1 MSEIKTPETVEACAY
16 LVKQDNGFYVRQGD
30 EDLGPCKIK
39 FIKNEGD
46 WVILPEN
53 ASNRKMIKLVTA
65 NKFFEEQGDDA
76 ELPLAFKATR
86 TLGGTSTKL
95 PNEKLIAYLS
105 EDLQEEYKA
114 IIARAIQARDA
125 ERAAAKKPVTE
136 ADKARAKVT
145 KAIEQLRTLG
155 MSETD
160 IKRLIEEVQA

>member
-1 MSEIKTPETVEACAY
+1 MSEITTPEACAY
-16 LVKQDNGFYVRQGD
+16 LIKRDDGFHVRQGD
-30 EDLGPCKIK
+30 EILEPCKTK

-46 WVILPEN
+46 WIILPEN

-65 NKFFEEQGDDA
+65 TKFFEEQGDDA

-125 ERAAAKKPVTE
+125 ERAAAKKPATE

-155 MSETD
+155 MSDAE
-160 IKRLIEEVQA
+160 IKDFITHIEEVQA